1 MPRKTRVTTFLTLS
15 AAAAVFVGAMVYFA
29 VDMMGSAMIW
39 GGLTF
44 IVSLVAISTMALMV
58 PENKNDPDKQVLS

>member
-1 MPRKTRVTTFLTLS
+1 MPRKTKVTTFLTLS

-29 VDMMGSAMIW
+29 VDLFESAIIW

>member
-1 MPRKTRVTTFLTLS
+1 MPRKTKVTTFLTLS
-15 AAAAVFVGAMVYFA
+15 AVAGVFVGGMVYFA
-29 VDMMGSAMIW
+29 VDMLISGIIW

-58 PENKNDPDKQVLS
+58 PDNNNDPDKQVLS

>member
-1 MPRKTRVTTFLTLS
+1 MPRKTKVTTFLSLS

-29 VDMMGSAMIW
+29 VDLLESAFIW
-39 GGLTF
+39 GVLTF
-44 IVSLVAISTMALMV
+44 IVSLVGISTMALMV

>member
-1 MPRKTRVTTFLTLS
+1 MPRKTKVTTFLTLS
-15 AAAAVFVGAMVYFA
+15 AVAGVFVGAMVYFA
-29 VDMMGSAMIW
+29 VDMLESGIIW

-58 PENKNDPDKQVLS
+58 PDNNNDPDKQVLS

>member
-1 MPRKTRVTTFLTLS
+1 MPRKTKVTTFLTLS
-15 AAAAVFVGAMVYFA
+15 AAAAVFVGAMVFLA
-29 VDMMGSAMIW
+29 VDMVESAIIW

-44 IVSLVAISTMALMV
+44 IVSLVAISTLALMV

>member
-1 MPRKTRVTTFLTLS
+1 MPRKTKVTTFLTLS
-15 AAAAVFVGAMVYFA
+15 AAAAVFVGSMVFFA
-29 VDMMGSAMIW
+29 VDMLESAIIW

>member
-1 MPRKTRVTTFLTLS
+1 MPRKTKVTTFLTLS
-15 AAAAVFVGAMVYFA
+15 AAAAVFVGAMVFFA
-29 VDMMGSAMIW
+29 VDMLESAIIW

-44 IVSLVAISTMALMV
+44 MALMV

>member
-1 MPRKTRVTTFLTLS
+1 MPRKTKVTTFLTLS
-15 AAAAVFVGAMVYFA
+15 AAAAVFVGALVFFA
-29 VDMMGSAMIW
+29 VDMLESAIIW

-44 IVSLVAISTMALMV
+44 IVSLVSISTMALMV

>member
-1 MPRKTRVTTFLTLS
+1 MPRKTKVTTFLTLS
-15 AAAAVFVGAMVYFA
+15 AAVAVFVGAMVFFA
-29 VDMMGSAMIW
+29 VDMLESAIIW